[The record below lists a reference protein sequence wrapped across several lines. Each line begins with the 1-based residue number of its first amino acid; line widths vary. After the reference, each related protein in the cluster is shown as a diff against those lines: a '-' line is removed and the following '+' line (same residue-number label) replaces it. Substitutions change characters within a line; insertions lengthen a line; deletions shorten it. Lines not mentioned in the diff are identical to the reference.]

1 VLLDPSESNRARLQ
15 AFLALISQPPPEP

>member
-15 AFLALISQPPPEP
+15 AFLVLISQPPPEP

>member
-1 VLLDPSESNRARLQ
+1 VLLDPSESDRARLQ